1 MMPCDEHLPSLH
13 DLVDGAAAPDEA
25 ARLDA
30 HLAECEHCRAL
41 VADLRRIRQV
51 AAALDRPAPPARIWE
66 GLAREIDELPAV
78 VAART
83 GGATDAGSRH
93 GSAWWLAAAA
103 ALVIGLSATFLGIS
117 RGWWGADT
125 SVSVDGSNTVPADL
139 VEDVEADLAAAA
151 THYERAIAGLEAIA
165 DQAETPLDADV
176 MMALRSD
183 LATIDRAIEE
193 SRNAVAAEPA
203 NRVAQESLLGAFR
216 RKVSLLQD
224 TIALMNEVRKGNE
237 VGAARAAEGLNEL

>member
-1 MMPCDEHLPSLH
+1 MSCDEHLPALH
-13 DLVDGAAAPDEA
+13 DLVDGRAAPDEA

-30 HLAECEHCRAL
+30 HLAGCEHCRAL

-51 AAALDRPAPPARIWE
+51 AATLDRPAPPARVWE
-66 GLAREIDELPAV
+66 GLAREVDELPAV
-78 VAART
+78 VAARAGGT
-83 GGATDAGSRH
+83 GAGSRY

-103 ALVIGLSATFLGIS
+103 ALIVGLSATFLGIS

-125 SVSVDGSNTVPADL
+125 SVNVDGSNTVPADL
-139 VEDVEADLAAAA
+139 VEGVEADLTAAA

-165 DQAETPLDADV
+165 NQAETPLDADV

-203 NRVAQESLLGAFR
+203 NRVAQESLLAAFR

>member
-1 MMPCDEHLPSLH
+1 MMSCDEHLPSLH
-13 DLVDGAAAPDEA
+13 DMVDGRAAPDEV

-30 HLAECEHCRAL
+30 HLADCEHCRAL

-51 AAALDRPAPPARIWE
+51 AATLDRPAPPARVWE

-83 GGATDAGSRH
+83 GGATDAASRY
-93 GSAWWLAAAA
+93 GSAWWFAAAA
-103 ALVIGLSATFLGIS
+103 ALIIGLSATFLGIS
-117 RGWWGADT
+117 RGWWAADT
-125 SVSVDGSNTVPADL
+125 SVNVDGSNTVPADL
-139 VEDVEADLAAAA
+139 VEDVEADLTAAA

-165 DQAETPLDADV
+165 NQAETPLDADV